1 MSWWTRLLQRGRLE
15 GELDNELRDHVERQV
30 SEHVRAGMSEREARR
45 QARLDFGGLDQVKEM
60 CRDARGTRWL
70 EETWQDLRFAV
81 RPLVKERWVAAA
93 AVLALG
99 LGIGLT
105 STGFTV
111 YDAMLRRGLPVD
123 DPHRIVAL
131 TMRDANGR
139 DQGISR
145 LDLEAWR
152 AAATSF
158 GGLAAYSEPAMN
170 VGDPGMATE
179 RVYGARV
186 TANAFRLLGIEPA
199 LGRDFRPE
207 DDRPGAP
214 AVVMLGYDIWT
225 SRYAADPE
233 VVDRVVSVNATPATV
248 IGVMPEGFAFPRWA
262 ELWQPLWLT
271 PDLAQ
276 HARDRRTFRAVGRL
290 GDGVSLLQARAELNA
305 ITGGLAAAYPDTNA
319 GFRSWVGAFH
329 DQYADSAVTRSAL
342 TALMAAAFIV
352 LLIAC
357 ANAASLVLARAAR
370 RSREVD
376 MRVSLGATRARIVRQ
391 LVAECLVVAGLAGVL
406 GLGLALL
413 GARLLSASIEP
424 LVAPYW
430 YDFAIDRREL
440 AFVLATCLSTVLI
453 FGLAPA
459 LHTSKGSRR
468 NVGTAGALTGTASH
482 PAHRWMQWLLT
493 AELALTLVLLAAAG
507 LMTRSLLVLARA
519 DSVLDTTGV
528 TTIALSV
535 PEARYATAD
544 QRATLLRTLTERVAA
559 SPSIASATHASAVP
573 FAPIG
578 TLRREL
584 TIDGRPPFDGEP
596 PPTARVIT
604 IADAYF
610 EALDLRL
617 EWGRQFNERDG
628 IAGNDS
634 VIVNRRFVDLFF
646 ANEDPLG
653 RRIRLTPR
661 DAPDDDPRWL
671 TIVGVSPTVRQNM
684 AVAAGPIAYVPYRGE
699 STPLLH
705 LVVRGE
711 RGTAAAADVVR
722 GIVSRLDPDLP
733 LARVWTLD
741 GLLAQTLFFPRLIG
755 SFLAAFA
762 WIALVLSAVGLYGVT
777 AYAVTQRTQEIGVR
791 MALGAH
797 ARQVGWMIFRRG
809 LVPLGIGFAIG
820 IWGALTVGWLLE
832 TWLVETRP
840 TDPVTQLA
848 VAALLAAVS
857 VVACLRPARR
867 AARLDPLVA
876 LRHE

>member
-1 MSWWTRLLQRGRLE
+1 
-15 GELDNELRDHVERQV
+15 
-30 SEHVRAGMSEREARR
+30 
-45 QARLDFGGLDQVKEM
+45 
-60 CRDARGTRWL
+60 
-70 EETWQDLRFAV
+70 
-81 RPLVKERWVAAA
+81 
-93 AVLALG
+93 
-99 LGIGLT
+99 
-105 STGFTV
+105 
-111 YDAMLRRGLPVD
+111 
-123 DPHRIVAL
+123 
-131 TMRDANGR
+131 
-139 DQGISR
+139 
-145 LDLEAWR
+145 
-152 AAATSF
+152 
-158 GGLAAYSEPAMN
+158 
-170 VGDPGMATE
+170 
-179 RVYGARV
+179 
-186 TANAFRLLGIEPA
+186 
-199 LGRDFRPE
+199 
-207 DDRPGAP
+207 
-214 AVVMLGYDIWT
+214 
-225 SRYAADPE
+225 
-233 VVDRVVSVNATPATV
+233 
-248 IGVMPEGFAFPRWA
+248 
-262 ELWQPLWLT
+262 
-271 PDLAQ
+271 
-276 HARDRRTFRAVGRL
+276 
-290 GDGVSLLQARAELNA
+290 
-305 ITGGLAAAYPDTNA
+305 
-319 GFRSWVGAFH
+319 
-329 DQYADSAVTRSAL
+329 
-342 TALMAAAFIV
+342 
-352 LLIAC
+352 
-357 ANAASLVLARAAR
+357 
-370 RSREVD
+370 
-376 MRVSLGATRARIVRQ
+376 
-391 LVAECLVVAGLAGVL
+391 
-406 GLGLALL
+406 
-413 GARLLSASIEP
+413 
-424 LVAPYW
+424 
-430 YDFAIDRREL
+430 
-440 AFVLATCLSTVLI
+440 
-453 FGLAPA
+453 
-459 LHTSKGSRR
+459 
-468 NVGTAGALTGTASH
+468 
-482 PAHRWMQWLLT
+482 MQWLLT

-699 STPLLH
+699 STQLLH

-722 GIVSRLDPDLP
+722 GIVGRLDPDLP

-762 WIALVLSAVGLYGVT
+762 WNALVLSAVGLYGVT

-832 TWLVETRP
+832 SWLVDTPP

-848 VAALLAAVS
+848 VVVLLGSVS
-857 VVACLRPARR
+857 VAACVWPARR
-867 AARLDPLVA
+867 AARLDPVVA
-876 LRHE
+876 LRDD